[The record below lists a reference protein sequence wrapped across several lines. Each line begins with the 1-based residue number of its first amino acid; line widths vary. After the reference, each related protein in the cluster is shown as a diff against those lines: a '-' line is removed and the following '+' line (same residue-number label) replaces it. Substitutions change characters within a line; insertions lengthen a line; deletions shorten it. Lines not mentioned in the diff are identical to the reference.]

1 MLSRVTDLALEVRES
16 FPDDNVEISG
26 VKIIKRDTGVSGIS
40 MTEVEIK
47 DEHGKKAMGK
57 PVGKYITL
65 EFSDREW
72 EKSDETGLE
81 KVLAGIVESIIVEKV
96 SKNREVAGSVLGEG
110 DENINIKKNKKNED
124 WENQKKNKE
133 DEDNDRIKKGK
144 TGENEECDKSNKKRI
159 YGENSEI
166 KIDNITVSRD
176 KADKRIMIAG
186 LGNRYATPDML
197 GNKVVEYIDIVPE
210 KICAIAPGVLSQTG
224 METCDIIRNIVCKGD
239 FDCIIVIDSLCS
251 THTERLCH
259 TIQVTDTG
267 ISPGAG
273 VGNRRKEINGD
284 VMGIPVIAIGVPT
297 VVSMATVAYDCIE
310 ETLLK
315 QGFSQQETDIFLNGM
330 SNDKYSGL
338 FVTPKDIDEQIFF
351 IGKAI
356 AGGLNMAL
364 QK

>member
-16 FPDDNVEISG
+16 FPKDDVEISG
-26 VKIIKRDTGVSGIS
+26 VEIEKRDIGVSGIT
-40 MTEVEIK
+40 MTVIDIK
-47 DEHGKKAMGK
+47 DKHGEKAMGK

-72 EKSDETGLE
+72 EKNDEMGLE
-81 KVLAGIVESIIVEKV
+81 KVLKDIIEETVSKKIVEADK
-96 SKNREVAGSVLGEG
+96 KTKP
-110 DENINIKKNKKNED
+110 INIEI
-124 WENQKKNKE
+124 
-133 DEDNDRIKKGK
+133 R
-144 TGENEECDKSNKKRI
+144 TGENISKKVVKLDR
-159 YGENSEI
+159 
-166 KIDNITVSRD
+166 
-176 KADKRIMIAG
+176 KRKESYKKIMIAG

-197 GNKVVEYIDIVPE
+197 GNKVIEYMDIVPE
-210 KICAIAPGVLSQTG
+210 RICAIAPGVLSQTG
-224 METCDIIRNIVCKGD
+224 METCDIIKNIVTNEK

-251 THTERLCH
+251 RHTERLCH
-259 TIQVTDTG
+259 TIQITDTG

-273 VGNRRKEINGD
+273 VGNKRKKINEN

-310 ETLLK
+310 ETLLA
-315 QGFSQQETDIFLNGM
+315 QGFSQEETQIFLGQM

-356 AGGLNMAL
+356 ANGINSAL
-364 QK
+364 KEL

>member
-1 MLSRVTDLALEVRES
+1 MLSRVTDLAVEIKES
-16 FPDDNVEISG
+16 FPKDNVEING
-26 VKIIKRDTGVSGIS
+26 VEIRKEDTKNSDIV
-40 MTEVEIK
+40 MTVVDIK
-47 DEHGKKAMGK
+47 DENGSRAMKK

-72 EKSDETGLE
+72 GKNDETGLE
-81 KVLAGIVESIIVEKV
+81 KILAEVIEKIITEKITEDKKISNARKIIV
-96 SKNREVAGSVLGEG
+96 
-110 DENINIKKNKKNED
+110 
-124 WENQKKNKE
+124 
-133 DEDNDRIKKGK
+133 
-144 TGENEECDKSNKKRI
+144 
-159 YGENSEI
+159 
-166 KIDNITVSRD
+166 
-176 KADKRIMIAG
+176 AG

-210 KICAIAPGVLSQTG
+210 SICAIAPGVLSQTG
-224 METCDIIRNIVCKGD
+224 METCDIIKNVVSDGD

-259 TIQVTDTG
+259 TIQITDTG

-273 VGNRRKEINGD
+273 VGNRRKEINKAA
-284 VMGIPVIAIGVPT
+284 MGIPVIAVGVPT

-310 ETLLK
+310 ETLLG
-315 QGFSQQETDIFLNGM
+315 QGVSQKETDIFLQGM

-356 AGGLNMAL
+356 AGGINLALNAYVDSRL
-364 QK
+364 

>member
-26 VKIIKRDTGVSGIS
+26 VEIKKRDTGISGIS

-47 DEHGKKAMGK
+47 DEHGMKAMGK
-57 PVGKYITL
+57 PIGKYITI

-81 KVLAGIVESIIVEKV
+81 KVLAGVVESIIVEKR
-96 SKNREVAGSVLGEG
+96 SKNR
-110 DENINIKKNKKNED
+110 K
-124 WENQKKNKE
+124 
-133 DEDNDRIKKGK
+133 
-144 TGENEECDKSNKKRI
+144 
-159 YGENSEI
+159 
-166 KIDNITVSRD
+166 
-176 KADKRIMIAG
+176 IMIAG

-224 METCDIIRNIVCKGD
+224 METCDIIRNIVCNGI
-239 FDCIIVIDSLCS
+239 FDCIIAIDSLCS

-273 VGNRRKEINGD
+273 VGNRRKEINED

-315 QGFSQQETDIFLNGM
+315 QGFSQEETDIFLNGM

-364 QK
+364 K

>member
-1 MLSRVTDLALEVRES
+1 MLSRVTDLAVEVRES

-26 VKIIKRDTGVSGIS
+26 VEIKKENTGVSGIT
-40 MTEVEIK
+40 MTLVDIK
-47 DEHGKKAMGK
+47 DEHGKEAMGK

-72 EKSDETGLE
+72 EKDDEAGLE
-81 KVLAGIVESIIVEKV
+81 KVLAGIIEKIIMEKIVKKEIVTDKDKSIVCDNV
-96 SKNREVAGSVLGEG
+96 SKVGGK
-110 DENINIKKNKKNED
+110 DKIKTENELYIKHKNNKKM
-124 WENQKKNKE
+124 
-133 DEDNDRIKKGK
+133 
-144 TGENEECDKSNKKRI
+144 
-159 YGENSEI
+159 
-166 KIDNITVSRD
+166 
-176 KADKRIMIAG
+176 MIAG

-210 KICAIAPGVLSQTG
+210 SICAIAPGVLSQTG
-224 METCDIIRNIVCKGD
+224 METCDIIKKLVSDGG
-239 FDCIIVIDSLCS
+239 FDCIVVIDSLCS
-251 THTERLCH
+251 RHTERLCH
-259 TIQVTDTG
+259 TIQITDTG

-273 VGNRRKEINGD
+273 VGNKRKEIDEN

-315 QGFSQQETDIFLNGM
+315 QGFSQNDIDIFLNQM
-330 SNDKYSGL
+330 SNEKYSGL

-356 AGGLNMAL
+356 AGGLNRAL
-364 QK
+364 QKVVNV

>member
-1 MLSRVTDLALEVRES
+1 MLSRVTDLALEVKES
-16 FPDDNVEISG
+16 FPEDNVEISG
-26 VKIIKRDTGVSGIS
+26 VEIIKRETGISGIT
-40 MTEVEIK
+40 MTEVKIK
-47 DEHGKKAMGK
+47 DEHGMEVMGK
-57 PVGKYITL
+57 PIGKYITI

-81 KVLAGIVESIIVEKV
+81 KVLAGVVESIIAEKR
-96 SKNREVAGSVLGEG
+96 SKNIKMAVLS
-110 DENINIKKNKKNED
+110 K
-124 WENQKKNKE
+124 
-133 DEDNDRIKKGK
+133 
-144 TGENEECDKSNKKRI
+144 
-159 YGENSEI
+159 
-166 KIDNITVSRD
+166 D
-176 KADKRIMIAG
+176 KADKKIMIAG

-197 GNKVVEYIDIVPE
+197 GNKVVECIDIVPE

-224 METCDIIRNIVCKGD
+224 IETCDIIRNIVYKGD
-239 FDCIIVIDSLCS
+239 FDCIVVIDSLCS

-259 TIQVTDTG
+259 TIQITDTG

-273 VGNRRKEINGD
+273 VGNKRKEINED
-284 VMGIPVIAIGVPT
+284 VMKIPVVAIGVPT

-315 QGFSQQETDIFLNGM
+315 QGFSQEETDIFLNEM

>member
-1 MLSRVTDLALEVRES
+1 MLSRVTDLALEVKES
-16 FPDDNVEISG
+16 FPEDNVEISG
-26 VKIIKRDTGVSGIS
+26 VEIIKRETGISGIT
-40 MTEVEIK
+40 MTEVKIK
-47 DEHGKKAMGK
+47 DDHGMEVMGK
-57 PVGKYITL
+57 PIGKYITI

-81 KVLAGIVESIIVEKV
+81 KVLAGVVESIIEEKR
-96 SKNREVAGSVLGEG
+96 SKNIKMAVLS
-110 DENINIKKNKKNED
+110 K
-124 WENQKKNKE
+124 
-133 DEDNDRIKKGK
+133 
-144 TGENEECDKSNKKRI
+144 
-159 YGENSEI
+159 
-166 KIDNITVSRD
+166 D
-176 KADKRIMIAG
+176 KADKKIMIAG

-197 GNKVVEYIDIVPE
+197 GNKVVECIDIIPE

-224 METCDIIRNIVCKGD
+224 METCDIIRNIVYKGD
-239 FDCIIVIDSLCS
+239 FDCIVVIDSLCS

-259 TIQVTDTG
+259 TIQITDTG

-273 VGNRRKEINGD
+273 VGNKRKEINED
-284 VMGIPVIAIGVPT
+284 VMKIPVVAIGVPT

-315 QGFSQQETDIFLNGM
+315 QGFSQEETDIFLNGM

>member
-1 MLSRVTDLALEVRES
+1 MLSRVTDLALEVKES
-16 FPDDNVEISG
+16 FPEDNVEISG
-26 VKIIKRDTGVSGIS
+26 VEIIKRETGISGIT
-40 MTEVEIK
+40 MTEVKIK
-47 DEHGKKAMGK
+47 DEHGMKVMGK
-57 PVGKYITL
+57 PIGKYITI

-81 KVLAGIVESIIVEKV
+81 KVLAGVVESIIAEKR
-96 SKNREVAGSVLGEG
+96 SKNIKMAENVLS
-110 DENINIKKNKKNED
+110 K
-124 WENQKKNKE
+124 
-133 DEDNDRIKKGK
+133 
-144 TGENEECDKSNKKRI
+144 
-159 YGENSEI
+159 
-166 KIDNITVSRD
+166 D
-176 KADKRIMIAG
+176 KAGKKIMIAG

-197 GNKVVEYIDIVPE
+197 GNKVVECIDIVPG

-224 METCDIIRNIVCKGD
+224 METCDIIRNIVYKGD
-239 FDCIIVIDSLCS
+239 FDCIVVIDSLCS

-259 TIQVTDTG
+259 TIQITDTG

-273 VGNRRKEINGD
+273 VGNKRKEINED
-284 VMGIPVIAIGVPT
+284 VMKIPVVAIGVPT

-315 QGFSQQETDIFLNGM
+315 QGFSQEETDIFLNGM